1 MYFRFVTY
9 RFVHLAC
16 NCCLVIDSMNS
27 CCISMSFLMVDFL
40 CLFRVRQQKL
50 RQDLEDA
57 ARENIQILP
66 EKYE

>member
-1 MYFRFVTY
+1 
-9 RFVHLAC
+9 
-16 NCCLVIDSMNS
+16 
-27 CCISMSFLMVDFL
+27 MVDFL